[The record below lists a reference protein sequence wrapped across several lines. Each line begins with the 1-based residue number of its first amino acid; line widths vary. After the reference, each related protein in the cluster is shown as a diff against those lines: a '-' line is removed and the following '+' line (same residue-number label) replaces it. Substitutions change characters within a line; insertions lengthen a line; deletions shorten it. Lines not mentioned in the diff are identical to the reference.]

1 MRIRMTTRSNSPHDQ
16 ATSGGLF
23 HSTTDPT
30 TTTTPSVTA
39 TQESLDRAMA
49 HDSSAVEA
57 SGDKA
62 RWSSIFRAT
71 KRWLPPHHSNNQE
84 EHEEGTEEYEDEEGE
99 EEDYEEGVEEE
110 DYEEG
115 EEEEDY
121 EEGEEEEVYEEVG
134 EDDEEDQEEHDEGDE
149 EGEEGHQD
157 DVEER
162 HTEGFHDHVP
172 PLGHPTT
179 PHSLDSY
186 RKSLTE
192 KAVYLD
198 SSITGECLCSH
209 NYASVQNAI
218 HVPLPPSAPFGVQ
231 DILLAIREAKIEI
244 KDHTLLHSP
253 HFMPVPGTH
262 LLEIGLESHRD
273 CVCLAVEGL
282 KIPPKASSTSLSVVP
297 AHQQGEDD
305 DEFNGT
311 DRPEAHRIQVLLPR
325 TTRWRKLM
333 RLKITGI
340 RAFLRHLDETAALT
354 TTATT
359 TTTRTMEVAAAPGAE
374 DAEARAT
381 ATVAEVEFD
390 SKGRLVGQL
399 LVNALH
405 HKLGGGRKIVSLWL
419 LGVETQA
426 LPGFRRRFVHCD
438 EADAGVQVYLWD
450 GWMLTSL
457 IPSFLRRRRQW
468 RLLPALTRSTRLA
481 RRRADLLQVE
491 WVACEEKICPAD
503 RRARWALFF
512 WLMAITCTILFLI
525 L

>member
-1 MRIRMTTRSNSPHDQ
+1 MRIRMTTRSNSPHGQ
-16 ATSGGLF
+16 AESGGLF

-30 TTTTPSVTA
+30 TTTTPVTA

-49 HDSSAVEA
+49 DDSLAVEA
-57 SGDKA
+57 SGDKT

-71 KRWLPPHHSNNQE
+71 KRWLPPHDSNPQE
-84 EHEEGTEEYEDEEGE
+84 EYEEGTEEYEDGEGK
-99 EEDYEEGVEEE
+99 EE

-121 EEGEEEEVYEEVG
+121 EEGEEEGDYEELG
-134 EDDEEDQEEHDEGDE
+134 EGDEEDQEEHDEGDD
-149 EGEEGHQD
+149 EGEEGQQD
-157 DVEER
+157 DAEEQ
-162 HTEGFHDHVP
+162 HTDGFHDHVL

-198 SSITGECLCSH
+198 SSITGESLCSH

-253 HFMPVPGTH
+253 LFMPVPGTH

-297 AHQQGEDD
+297 ALQQGEDD

-333 RLKITGI
+333 RLKVTGI

-354 TTATT
+354 ATT
-359 TTTRTMEVAAAPGAE
+359 TTTTAWAMEVTAIARAE
-374 DAEARAT
+374 GAEARAT
-381 ATVAEVEFD
+381 AALAEVEFD
-390 SKGRLVGQL
+390 SKGHLVGQL

-419 LGVETQA
+419 LGVKTQA

-438 EADAGVQVYLWD
+438 EADAGIQVYLWD

-457 IPSFLRRRRQW
+457 IPSFLRRQRQW

-512 WLMAITCTILFLI
+512 WLMAITCIILFLI